1 MAVVFAIMIMH
12 LDNIYHVYLIRLIPI
27 KLSSVTE

>member
-1 MAVVFAIMIMH
+1 MAVVFAIMH

-27 KLSSVTE
+27 KLNSVTE